1 MEGKIF
7 MEAFG
12 ERIRAARKAKG
23 LSQSELAQATGLC
36 VNSVGMIERG
46 KKCPTVY
53 TVQRICDSLHIAP
66 GELFGGEGVVPAGE
80 HGNDTAVRYIAQI
93 VSRMEENDA
102 ERMVNIVTQAA
113 HMGR

>member
-1 MEGKIF
+1 MESKAF

-12 ERIRAARKAKG
+12 GRIRAARKAKG
-23 LSQSELAQATGLC
+23 LSQGDLARATGLC

-53 TVQRICDSLHIAP
+53 TVQRICDSLQIAP
-66 GELFGGEGVVPAGE
+66 GELFGGEGELPRGG
-80 HGNDTAVRYIAQI
+80 GNGPAVRYIAQI
-93 VSRMEENDA
+93 ISRLEENDA

-113 HMGR
+113 HMGQ

>member
-1 MEGKIF
+1 MESKAF

-53 TVQRICDSLHIAP
+53 TVQRICDSLNIAP
-66 GELFGGEGVVPAGE
+66 GELFGQAGE
-80 HGNDTAVRYIAQI
+80 ALRDGGNEPAVRYIAQI
-93 VSRMEENDA
+93 ISRLEENDA

-113 HMGR
+113 HMGQ